1 MIILVTEQKAAQYTV
16 ENTHA
21 PQVSLWVD
29 R

>member
-1 MIILVTEQKAAQYTV
+1 MIVLVTEQKAAHYSV